1 MGCGVPAEKTST
13 NVRREQIAQAA
24 LDLVASEGLQ
34 TLSIGAVAR
43 RVGLTPS
50 GIYRH
55 FKGKDEVLDAVQQLI
70 QDRLTK
76 NVEAVRQKTQD
87 ALEQLHQL
95 LRRHVALIR
104 QNQGIPRV
112 VFSEDFY
119 GERPERRTRTYRS
132 IRKYL
137 DEIATIIR
145 QGQDSGR
152 IRTDFA
158 PETAAVMFL
167 GLIQPSAILWH
178 MSGGQFDVTRQAER
192 AWPVFRKAIEKQDR

>member
-1 MGCGVPAEKTST
+1 MPAEKTST

-24 LDLVASEGLQ
+24 LDLVASQGLQ

-55 FKGKDEVLDAVQQLI
+55 FKGKDEVLDEVQKLV

-76 NVEAVRQKTQD
+76 NVKAVREKTED
-87 ALEQLHQL
+87 AVEQLHQL
-95 LRRHVALIR
+95 LLRHVALIR
-104 QNQGIPRV
+104 QNQGIARV
-112 VFSEDFY
+112 VFSDSFY
-119 GERPERRTRTYRS
+119 ADRPERRTRTYRS
-132 IRKYL
+132 IRQYL
-137 DEIATIIR
+137 DEVAAIIR
-145 QGQDSGR
+145 QGQENGR
-152 IRTDFA
+152 ISHDFA

-192 AWPVFRKAIEKQDR
+192 AWPIFRKAIEKQNH